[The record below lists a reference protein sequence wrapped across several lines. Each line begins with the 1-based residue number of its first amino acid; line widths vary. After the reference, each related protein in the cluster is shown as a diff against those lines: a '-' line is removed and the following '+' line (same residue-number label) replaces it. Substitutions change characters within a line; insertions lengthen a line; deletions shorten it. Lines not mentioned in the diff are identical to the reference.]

1 MSHTLTPSLSDN
13 ALGSEK
19 GSFLKEIEMMKKVT
33 DTQNEYSKFVVNM
46 VGCVT
51 VKEPL
56 LLVLEYVQH
65 GDLLKYLRA
74 MKKQVSLDLMRGY
87 VTNGLTKD
95 VLPIHTL

>member
-1 MSHTLTPSLSDN
+1 
-13 ALGSEK
+13 
-19 GSFLKEIEMMKKVT
+19 MMKKVT
-33 DTQNEYSKFVVNM
+33 DTENEYSKFVVNM

-74 MKKQVSLDLMRGY
+74 MKKQVCL
-87 VTNGLTKD
+87 
-95 VLPIHTL
+95 